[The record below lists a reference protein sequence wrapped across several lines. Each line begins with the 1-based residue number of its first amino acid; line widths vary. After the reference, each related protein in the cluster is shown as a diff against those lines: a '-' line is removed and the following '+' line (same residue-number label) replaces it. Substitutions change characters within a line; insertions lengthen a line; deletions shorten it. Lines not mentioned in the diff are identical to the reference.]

1 LKQIGRRMIAGN
13 HAAGGNLG
21 RREMK
26 SMGLAAVAIGGLLIA
41 APVSAQG
48 VKIGILNDQSG
59 VYADYGGKYSVEAAK
74 MAIEDFG
81 GTVLGQKIELI
92 TGDHQNKPDLATSIA
107 RRWYDVEKVDMIT
120 ELTTSSV
127 ALAVQE
133 LSKEKKKI
141 DIVVGAA
148 TSRISGDACT
158 PYSFH
163 WAFDTHA
170 LAVGTGGALVKAGG
184 DSWFFLTADY
194 AFGYA
199 LEKDTSEIVTAS
211 GGKVVGSVRIPLNS
225 SDFSSFLLQAQ
236 SSKAKIIGLANAGL
250 DTTNSIKQAAEF
262 GIVRGGQKLAGLL
275 MTLAEVNG
283 LGLEAAQGL
292 ILTEGFY
299 WDRDDKSRAFG
310 ERFMQRTGRMP
321 SMIHAGTYSATLQY
335 LKAVKAAGTKDS
347 DAVARKLKELP
358 VDDAFAQG
366 KVLENGRM
374 VHDLYL
380 FEVKKPSESKK
391 PWDYYKQ
398 LAVVPGDKAFPS
410 AKDSGCLLTQ

>member
-1 LKQIGRRMIAGN
+1 MK
-13 HAAGGNLG
+13 LG
-21 RREMK
+21 M
-26 SMGLAAVAIGGLLIA
+26 LPAAVAACGLLLAIPA
-41 APVSAQG
+41 SAQG

-59 VYADYGGKYSVEAAK
+59 VYADYGGKFSFEAAK

-81 GTVLGQKIELI
+81 DSLLGQKIEI
-92 TGDHQNKPDLATSIA
+92 VSADHQNKPDLAISIA
-107 RRWYDVEKVDMIT
+107 RRWYEVEGVDMIT

-127 ALAVQE
+127 ALAIQE

-148 TSRISGDACT
+148 TSRITGDACT
-158 PYSFH
+158 PYGFH
-163 WAFDTHA
+163 WAYDTHA
-170 LAVGTGGALVKAGG
+170 LAVGTGGALVQAGG
-184 DSWFFLTADY
+184 DTWFFMTADY

-199 LEKDTSEIVTAS
+199 LEKDTGDLVKAR
-211 GGKVVGSVRIPLNS
+211 GGKVLGSVRIPLNS

-262 GIVRGGQKLAGLL
+262 GIVAGGQKLAGLL
-275 MTLAEVNG
+275 LTLAEVHG
-283 LGLEAAQGL
+283 LGLQAAQGL
-292 ILTEGFY
+292 VLTEGFY
-299 WDRDDKSRAFG
+299 WDQNDKTRAFS
-310 ERFMQRTGRMP
+310 ERFLKRTGRMP
-321 SMIHAGTYSATLQY
+321 NMIQAGTYSATLQY
-335 LKAVKAAGTKDS
+335 LKAVKAAGTRDS
-347 DAVARKLKELP
+347 DAVAKKLKELP
-358 VDDAFAQG
+358 VDDMFAQG
-366 KVLENGRM
+366 GKVLQNGRM

-410 AKDSGCLLTQ
+410 AKDSGCPLTQ

>member
-1 LKQIGRRMIAGN
+1 
-13 HAAGGNLG
+13 
-21 RREMK
+21 MK
-26 SMGLAAVAIGGLLIA
+26 SVWMAAAAIGSLLLAAPA
-41 APVSAQG
+41 SAQG

-59 VYADYGGKYSVEAAK
+59 VYADYGGKYSLEAAK

-81 GTVLGQKIELI
+81 GEVLGQKIELV
-92 TGDHQNKPDLATSIA
+92 TADHQNKPDLATAIA
-107 RRWYDVEKVDMIT
+107 RRWFEVDNVDMIT

-133 LSKEKKKI
+133 LAKEKKKI

-148 TSRISGDACT
+148 TSRITGDACT
-158 PYSFH
+158 PYGFH

-184 DSWFFLTADY
+184 DSWFFMTADY
-194 AFGYA
+194 AFGYS
-199 LEKDTSEIVTAS
+199 LEKDTGDIVKEN
-211 GGKVVGSVRIPLNS
+211 GGKVLGAVRIPLNS

-262 GIVRGGQKLAGLL
+262 GIVKGGQKLAGLL
-275 MTLAEVNG
+275 LTLAEVHG

-292 ILTEGFY
+292 VLTEGYY
-299 WDRDDKSRAFG
+299 WDRDDRSRDLAN
-310 ERFMQRTGRMP
+310 RFFKRTGRMP
-321 SMIHAGTYSATLQY
+321 SMIQAGTYSATLQY
-335 LKAVKAAGTKDS
+335 LKAVKAAGTKDTE
-347 DAVARKLKELP
+347 AVAKKLHEMT
-358 VDDAFAQG
+358 VDDDFAQGG

-374 VHDLYL
+374 VHDLFL
-380 FEVKKPSESKK
+380 FEVKKPSESTK

-398 LAVVPGDKAFPS
+398 IAVVPGDKAFPS
-410 AKDSGCLLTQ
+410 AKDSGCPLTK

>member
-1 LKQIGRRMIAGN
+1 
-13 HAAGGNLG
+13 
-21 RREMK
+21 MK
-26 SMGLAAVAIGGLLIA
+26 SGLLAAVAMGALLMA
-41 APVSAQG
+41 GTASAQG

-59 VYADYGGKYSVEAAK
+59 VYADYGGKYSLEAAK

-81 GTVLGQKIELI
+81 GEVLGQKIELV
-92 TGDHQNKPDLATSIA
+92 TADHQNKPDLAVAIA
-107 RRWYDVEKVDMIT
+107 RRWYDADNVDMIT

-133 LSKEKKKI
+133 LSKEKQKI

-148 TSRISGDACT
+148 SSALTGASCAPMG
-158 PYSFH
+158 FH

-199 LEKDTSEIVTAS
+199 LEKDTGDIVKEK
-211 GGKVVGSVRIPLNS
+211 GGKVVGSVRVPLNS

-236 SSKAKIIGLANAGL
+236 SSKAKIVGLANAGQ
-250 DTTNSIKQAAEF
+250 DTINSIKQAAEF
-262 GIVRGGQKLAGLL
+262 GIVKSGQKLAGLL
-275 MTLAEVNG
+275 VTLAEVNG
-283 LGLEAAQGL
+283 LGLQAAQGL
-292 ILTEGFY
+292 VLTEGFY
-299 WDRDDKSRAFG
+299 WDQTDKTRAFS
-310 ERFMQRTGRMP
+310 ERFFKRTQRMP
-321 SMIHAGTYSATLQY
+321 SMIHAGTYSATLSY

-347 DAVARKLKELP
+347 AAVAKKLKELP

-366 KVLENGRM
+366 KVQENGRM
-374 VHDLYL
+374 VHDMYL
-380 FEVKKPSESKK
+380 FEVKSPADSKK

-398 LAVVPGDKAFPS
+398 LAVVPGDQAFPS
-410 AKDSGCLLTQ
+410 AKDSGCPLTK

>member
-1 LKQIGRRMIAGN
+1 M
-13 HAAGGNLG
+13 
-21 RREMK
+21 
-26 SMGLAAVAIGGLLIA
+26 GGLLIA
-41 APVSAQG
+41 ASASAQG

-59 VYADYGGKYSVEAAK
+59 VYADYGGKYSVEAAR

-81 GTVLGQKIELI
+81 GTVLGQKIELV
-92 TGDHQNKPDLATSIA
+92 TADHQNKPDLATSIA
-107 RRWYDVEKVDMIT
+107 RRWYDVEGVDMIT

-127 ALAVQE
+127 ALAVQD

-148 TSRISGDACT
+148 TSRITGDACT
-158 PYSFH
+158 PYGFH

-194 AFGYA
+194 AFGYS
-199 LEKDTSEIVTAS
+199 LEKDTSDIVKAN
-211 GGKVVGSVRIPLNS
+211 GGKVLGSVRIPLNS

-236 SSKAKIIGLANAGL
+236 SSKAKIVGLANAGL

-262 GIVRGGQKLAGLL
+262 GIVNGGQKLAGLL
-275 MTLAEVNG
+275 MTLAEVHG
-283 LGLEAAQGL
+283 LGLQAAQGL
-292 ILTEGFY
+292 VLTEGFY
-299 WDRDDKSRAFG
+299 WDRDDKSRAFS
-310 ERFMQRTGRMP
+310 ERFFKRTDRMP
-321 SMIHAGTYSATLQY
+321 NMIQAGTYSATLQY

-347 DAVARKLKELP
+347 DAVVRKLKELP

-398 LAVVPGDKAFPS
+398 LSVVPGDQAFS
-410 AKDSGCLLTQ
+410 TAKDSGCPLTK

>member
-1 LKQIGRRMIAGN
+1 
-13 HAAGGNLG
+13 
-21 RREMK
+21 MK
-26 SMGLAAVAIGGLLIA
+26 SGLLAVAAVGALLVA
-41 APVSAQG
+41 APASAQ

-59 VYADYGGKYSVEAAK
+59 VYADYGGKYSVEAAR

-81 GTVLGQKIELI
+81 GEVLGQKVELV
-92 TGDHQNKPDLATSIA
+92 TADHQNKPDLASSIA
-107 RRWYDVEKVDMIT
+107 RRWYDTEGVDMIT

-127 ALAVQE
+127 ALAIQD

-158 PYSFH
+158 PYGFH
-163 WAFDTHA
+163 WAYDTRA
-170 LAVGTGGALVKAGG
+170 LAVGTGGALVESGG
-184 DSWFFLTADY
+184 DTWFFMTADY

-199 LEKDTSEIVTAS
+199 LEKDTSDIVTS
-211 GGKVVGSVRIPLNS
+211 KGGKVLGSVRIPLNS

-262 GIVRGGQKLAGLL
+262 GIVKGGQKLAGLL
-275 MTLAEVNG
+275 MTLSEVHG

-299 WDRDDKSRAFG
+299 WDRDDKSRAFS
-310 ERFMQRTGRMP
+310 ERFMKRTGRMP
-321 SMIHAGTYSATLQY
+321 SMIHAGTYSATLSY

-347 DAVARKLKELP
+347 DTVAAKLKELP

-366 KVLENGRM
+366 KVLANGRM
-374 VHDLYL
+374 VHDMYL

-398 LAVVPGDKAFPS
+398 LATVPGDKAFFT
-410 AKDSGCLLTQ
+410 AKESGCPLTK

>member
-1 LKQIGRRMIAGN
+1 
-13 HAAGGNLG
+13 
-21 RREMK
+21 MK
-26 SMGLAAVAIGGLLIA
+26 SALLAAVAAGGLLLA
-41 APVSAQG
+41 GSASAQG

-59 VYADYGGKYSVEAAK
+59 VYADYGGKSSVEAAN

-81 GTVLGQKIELI
+81 GSVLGQKIELV
-92 TGDHQNKPDLATSIA
+92 TADHQNKPDLATSIA
-107 RRWYDVEKVDMIT
+107 RRWFEVDNVDMIT

-148 TSRISGDACT
+148 TSRITGDACT
-158 PYSFH
+158 PYGFH

-170 LAVGTGGALVKAGG
+170 LAVGTGGALVEAGG
-184 DSWFFLTADY
+184 DSWFFMTADY

-199 LEKDTSEIVTAS
+199 LEKDTSDIVKEK
-211 GGKVVGSVRIPLNS
+211 GGKVLGSVRIPLNS

-262 GIVRGGQKLAGLL
+262 GIVKGGQKLAGLL
-275 MTLAEVNG
+275 LTLAEVHG

-292 ILTEGFY
+292 VLTEGFY
-299 WDRDDKSRAFG
+299 WDRDDKSRAFS
-310 ERFMQRTGRMP
+310 ERFFKRAGRMP
-321 SMIHAGTYSATLQY
+321 NMIQAGTYSATLQY

-347 DAVARKLKELP
+347 DAVAKKLKALP
-358 VDDAFAQG
+358 VDDSFAQG

-398 LAVVPGDKAFPS
+398 IAVVPGDKAFPS
-410 AKDSGCLLTQ
+410 AKDSGCPLTK

>member
-1 LKQIGRRMIAGN
+1 MGTFRVIQYHAGN
-13 HAAGGNLG
+13 GSIG
-21 RREMK
+21 ETSMK
-26 SMGLAAVAIGGLLIA
+26 SGLLSAAIA
-41 APVSAQG
+41 ACGLLLAVPASAQG

-59 VYADYGGKYSVEAAK
+59 VYADYGGKYSLEAAR

-81 GTVLGQKIELI
+81 DSVLGQKIEI
-92 TGDHQNKPDLATSIA
+92 VSADHQNKPDLPTSIA
-107 RRWYDVEKVDMIT
+107 RRWYEVDGVDMIT

-148 TSRISGDACT
+148 TSRITGDACT
-158 PYSFH
+158 PYGFH
-163 WAFDTHA
+163 WAYDTHA
-170 LAVGTGGALVKAGG
+170 LAVGTGGALVQAGG
-184 DSWFFLTADY
+184 DTWFFLTVDY
-194 AFGYA
+194 AFGYS
-199 LEKDTSEIVTAS
+199 LEKDTSDIVKDN

-262 GIVRGGQKLAGLL
+262 GIVKSGQKLAGLL
-275 MTLAEVNG
+275 LVLSDVHA

-292 ILTEGFY
+292 VLTEGYY
-299 WDRDDKSRAFG
+299 WDRDDKSREFAN
-310 ERFMQRTGRMP
+310 RFFKRTDRMP
-321 SMIHAGTYSATLQY
+321 NMIQAGTYSATLQY
-335 LKAVKAAGTKDS
+335 LKAVKAAGTKDTE
-347 DAVARKLKELP
+347 AVAAKLKELP
-358 VDDAFAQG
+358 VDDQFAQG
-366 KVLENGRM
+366 GKVLPNGRM

-398 LAVVPGDKAFPS
+398 LAVVPGS
-410 AKDSGCLLTQ
+410 EEH

>member
-1 LKQIGRRMIAGN
+1 
-13 HAAGGNLG
+13 
-21 RREMK
+21 MK
-26 SMGLAAVAIGGLLIA
+26 SVWMAAVAAGSLLLA
-41 APVSAQG
+41 APASAQG

-59 VYADYGGKYSVEAAK
+59 VYADYGGKYSLEAAK
-74 MAIEDFG
+74 MAVEDFG
-81 GTVLGQKIELI
+81 GEVLGQKVEIV
-92 TGDHQNKPDLATSIA
+92 TADHQNKPDLATAIA
-107 RRWYDVEKVDMIT
+107 RRWYDAEGVDMIT

-148 TSRISGDACT
+148 SSRITGDACT

-163 WAFDTHA
+163 WAYDTRA
-170 LAVGTGGALVKAGG
+170 LAVGTGGALVKSGG
-184 DSWFFLTADY
+184 DTWFFLTADY

-199 LEKDTSEIVTAS
+199 LEKDTTDIVTAN
-211 GGKVVGSVRIPLNS
+211 GGKVLGSVRVPLNS

-236 SSKAKIIGLANAGL
+236 SSKAKIVGLANAGL

-262 GIVRGGQKLAGLL
+262 GIVKGGQKLAGLL
-275 MTLAEVNG
+275 MTISEVNG

-299 WDRDDKSRAFG
+299 WDHDDKTRAFS
-310 ERFMQRTGRMP
+310 ERFMKRTGHMP
-321 SMIHAGTYSATLQY
+321 SMIHAGTYSATISY
-335 LKAVKAAGTKDS
+335 LKAVKAAGSKDTEAVTK
-347 DAVARKLKELP
+347 KLKELP
-358 VDDAFAQG
+358 VDDAFAKG

-391 PWDYYKQ
+391 PWDYYKE
-398 LAVVPGDKAFPS
+398 LAVVPGDKAFFT
-410 AKDSGCLLTQ
+410 AKESGCPLTK

>member
-1 LKQIGRRMIAGN
+1 MKLMWV
-13 HAAGGNLG
+13 AA
-21 RREMK
+21 
-26 SMGLAAVAIGGLLIA
+26 AAIGGLLIA
-41 APVSAQG
+41 GPASAQG

-59 VYADYGGKYSVEAAK
+59 VYADYGGKYSVEAAR

-81 GTVLGQKIELI
+81 GEVLGQKIEMV
-92 TGDHQNKPDLATSIA
+92 TADHQNKPDLATSIA
-107 RRWYDVEKVDMIT
+107 RRWYDTENVDMIT

-127 ALAVQE
+127 ALAVQQ

-148 TSRISGDACT
+148 TSRITGDACT
-158 PYSFH
+158 PYGFH

-194 AFGYA
+194 AFGYS
-199 LEKDTSEIVTAS
+199 LEKDTSEIVTAN
-211 GGKVVGSVRIPLNS
+211 GGKVLGSVRVPLNS

-262 GIVRGGQKLAGLL
+262 GIVSGGQKLAGLL
-275 MTLAEVNG
+275 VTLAEVNG
-283 LGLEAAQGL
+283 LGLQTAQG
-292 ILTEGFY
+292 IVLTEGFY

-310 ERFMQRTGRMP
+310 ERFFKRTGRMP

-347 DAVARKLKELP
+347 DAVVKKLKEMP

-410 AKDSGCLLTQ
+410 AKDSGCPLTK

>member
-1 LKQIGRRMIAGN
+1 MLAAKPLEETMKLGLWPVLV
-13 HAAGGNLG
+13 AAGGLL
-21 RREMK
+21 
-26 SMGLAAVAIGGLLIA
+26 LAGA
-41 APVSAQG
+41 ASAQG

-81 GTVLGQKIELI
+81 GEVLGQKIEM
-92 TGDHQNKPDLATSIA
+92 TTADHQNKPDLATSIA
-107 RRWYDVEKVDMIT
+107 RRWYDAEGVDMIT

-163 WAFDTHA
+163 WAYDTRA
-170 LAVGTGGALVKAGG
+170 LAVGTGGALVKSGG
-184 DSWFFLTADY
+184 DTWFFLTADY

-199 LEKDTSEIVTAS
+199 LEKDTSDIVAAN
-211 GGKVVGSVRIPLNS
+211 GGKVLGSVRVPLNS

-262 GIVRGGQKLAGLL
+262 GLVKGGQKLAGLL
-275 MTLAEVNG
+275 MTLAEVHG

-292 ILTEGFY
+292 IFTEGFY
-299 WDRDDKSRAFG
+299 WDHDDKTRAFG
-310 ERFMQRTGRMP
+310 ERFLKRTGHMP
-321 SMIHAGTYSATLQY
+321 SMIHAGTYSATISY

-347 DAVARKLKELP
+347 EAVAKKLKELP
-358 VDDAFAQG
+358 VDDVFAKG

-374 VHDLYL
+374 VHDMYL

-398 LAVVPGDKAFPS
+398 LAVVPGDKAFFT
-410 AKDSGCLLTQ
+410 AKESGCPLTK

>member
-1 LKQIGRRMIAGN
+1 MKSGFLALA
-13 HAAGGNLG
+13 AAGAL
-21 RREMK
+21 
-26 SMGLAAVAIGGLLIA
+26 LAAGPA
-41 APVSAQG
+41 SAQ

-81 GTVLGQKIELI
+81 GEVLGQKIEMV
-92 TGDHQNKPDLATSIA
+92 TADHQNKPDLATSIA
-107 RRWYDVEKVDMIT
+107 RRWYDTEGVDMIT

-127 ALAVQE
+127 ALAIQD

-148 TSRISGDACT
+148 TSRITGDACT
-158 PYSFH
+158 PYGFH
-163 WAFDTHA
+163 WAYDTRA
-170 LAVGTGGALVKAGG
+170 LAVGTGGALVESGG
-184 DSWFFLTADY
+184 DTWFFMTADY

-199 LEKDTSEIVTAS
+199 LEKDTSDIVTS
-211 GGKVVGSVRIPLNS
+211 KGGKVLGSVRIPLNS

-262 GIVRGGQKLAGLL
+262 GIVKGGQKLAGLL
-275 MTLAEVNG
+275 MTLAEVHG

-299 WDRDDKSRAFG
+299 WDHDDKARAFS
-310 ERFMQRTGRMP
+310 ERFMKRTGRMP
-321 SMIHAGTYSATLQY
+321 SMIHAGTYSATLSY

-347 DAVARKLKELP
+347 DAVAAKLKELP

-366 KVLENGRM
+366 KVLPNGRM
-374 VHDLYL
+374 VHDMYL
-380 FEVKKPSESKK
+380 FEVKSPSESKK

-398 LAVVPGDKAFPS
+398 LATVPGDKAFFS
-410 AKDSGCLLTQ
+410 AKESGCPLTK